1 MPATFPGQ
9 ALGLGVDLRRILHQV
24 ALAAIEGNLGNLFL
38 RGAGRYHGN
47 EGQTEQTREVGFGN
61 RRRAAGCFD
70 HRRARAQPAITQGIE
85 KQRPRQP
92 VLETA
97 GGVARLILEI
107 QLDLGKAWQRQRD
120 QVSVGATLEVRFD
133 NTDGFTSPLAVIVHG
148 RFSGKKVEVLQNMLG
163 KF

>member
-1 MPATFPGQ
+1 M
-9 ALGLGVDLRRILHQV
+9 
-24 ALAAIEGNLGNLFL
+24 
-38 RGAGRYHGN
+38 
-47 EGQTEQTREVGFGN
+47 
-61 RRRAAGCFD
+61 
-70 HRRARAQPAITQGIE
+70 
-85 KQRPRQP
+85 
-92 VLETA
+92 LETV